1 MSPRT
6 TEQNE
11 MIREQRK
18 KAILEAALTVFA
30 QRGYMAS
37 TIDQVA
43 AAAEISKGLV
53 YNYFNSKED
62 LLKEI
67 FNYIMQETDE
77 LWILPEDATPAEKL
91 KILLDGTFSYLEDHP
106 KIMRLMTQLA
116 MQPDAVNDLKEV
128 IDAAQLGKFMMME
141 PMLAEM
147 GYDNPR
153 EETYFLGALLDGISL
168 GWMIMGDA
176 YPIDQMKNRIYAKYN
191 LI

>member
-147 GYDNPR
+147 GYNNPR